1 MSEQM
6 NGVLPRG
13 VTQKKF
19 NAAVEKFRALLGE
32 GNVLL
37 KAEQLIPYNK
47 IMISVENAAH
57 APSAALTATTVEQ
70 VQGIVKICN
79 QYRIPIWTIS
89 TGRNFGYGTA
99 APVQRG
105 QVILD
110 LKKMNRIIKIDP
122 DMCTALVE
130 PGVTF
135 QQLYDY
141 IEENK
146 LPLML
151 SFSAPSAI
159 AGPLGNTMD
168 RGVGYTPY
176 GEHFMMQCGM
186 EVVLANG
193 DIYRT
198 GMGGV
203 KGSNTWQIFKW
214 GYGPTLDGLF
224 TQANYG
230 ITTKMGFWL
239 MPRPPAYKPFEVIF
253 ENEADIVEIV
263 DILRPLRIAQ
273 IIPNA
278 VVIANILWEAGS
290 AHLRRRDYIAE
301 PGHTPDPILEKM
313 QKDSGMGAWNLYAAL
328 YGTQEQIDVNWKI
341 VTDAFRK
348 HGKGR
353 IVTQEE
359 AGDKQP
365 FKYRAELMSGVPNL
379 QEFGLYNW
387 RGGGGSMWFAP
398 VSEAR
403 GSECKK
409 QALLAKRILHK
420 YGLDYVAEFIVG
432 PRDMHHVIDVL
443 YDRTSEEETRRADA
457 CFSELLDEFEK
468 EGYAVYRVNTR
479 FQERVARSYGPVK
492 RDVEHAI
499 KRALDPNNIL
509 APGRSGIDLDTYETR
524 RSAKSTSSDES

>member
-1 MSEQM
+1 MSEQEYS
-6 NGVLPRG
+6 VLPRG
-13 VTQKKF
+13 VSQEQF
-19 NAAVEKFRALLGE
+19 SEAIDKFRALLGE
-32 GNVLL
+32 DNVLV
-37 KAEQLIPYNK
+37 EPGQLVSYNK
-47 IMISVENAAH
+47 IMMPVENAAH

-79 QYRIPIWTIS
+79 EHRIPIWTIS
-89 TGRNFGYGTA
+89 TGRNFGYGSA
-99 APVQRG
+99 APIQRG

-110 LKKMNRIIKIDP
+110 LKKMNKILKVDG
-122 DMCTALVE
+122 DLCYALVE

-141 IEENK
+141 FAEND
-146 LPLML
+146 LNLML

-193 DIYRT
+193 DVYRT

-203 KGSNTWQIFKW
+203 EGGNTWQIFKW
-214 GYGPTLDGLF
+214 GYGPTLDGMF
-224 TQANYG
+224 TQSNYG
-230 ITTKMGFWL
+230 VTTKMGFWL
-239 MPRPPAYKPFEVIF
+239 MPRPPVYKPFEVIF
-253 ENEADIVEIV
+253 DDEDDIVEIV
-263 DILRPLRIAQ
+263 DILRPLRISGT
-273 IIPNA
+273 IPNS

-290 AHLRRRDYIAE
+290 GNIERREYITE
-301 PGHTPDPILEKM
+301 PGHTPDSVLQQI
-313 QKDSGMGAWNLYAAL
+313 QDDTGMGAWNLYAAL
-328 YGTQEQIDVNWKI
+328 YGTQEQVDVDWKI
-341 VTDAFRK
+341 VTDAFRRL
-348 HGKGR
+348 GKGR

-359 AGDKQP
+359 AGDTQP

-403 GSECKK
+403 GSECEK
-409 QALLAKRILHK
+409 QARLAKRILHK
-420 YGLDYVAEFIVG
+420 YGLDYVAEFIVA

-443 YDRTSEEETRRADA
+443 YDRTDAEETRRADD
-457 CFSELLDEFEK
+457 CFNELLDEFEK

-479 FQERVARSYGPVK
+479 FQERVAKSYGPVK
-492 RDVEHAI
+492 RRLEHTL
-499 KRALDPNNIL
+499 KRAVDPNNIL
-509 APGRSGIDLDTYETR
+509 APGRSGIDLETW
-524 RSAKSTSSDES
+524 KET

>member
-1 MSEQM
+1 MSEPM

-19 NAAVEKFRALLGE
+19 NAAVERFRALLGE
-32 GNVLL
+32 ENVLL
-37 KAEQLIPYNK
+37 KTEQLIPYSK
-47 IMISVENAAH
+47 IMMSVESAAH

-214 GYGPTLDGLF
+214 GYGPTLDGMF

-301 PGHTPDPILEKM
+301 PGHTPDHILEKM
-313 QKDSGMGAWNLYAAL
+313 QK
-328 YGTQEQIDVNWKI
+328 V
-341 VTDAFRK
+341 
-348 HGKGR
+348 
-353 IVTQEE
+353 
-359 AGDKQP
+359 
-365 FKYRAELMSGVPNL
+365 
-379 QEFGLYNW
+379 
-387 RGGGGSMWFAP
+387 
-398 VSEAR
+398 
-403 GSECKK
+403 
-409 QALLAKRILHK
+409 
-420 YGLDYVAEFIVG
+420 
-432 PRDMHHVIDVL
+432 
-443 YDRTSEEETRRADA
+443 
-457 CFSELLDEFEK
+457 
-468 EGYAVYRVNTR
+468 
-479 FQERVARSYGPVK
+479 
-492 RDVEHAI
+492 
-499 KRALDPNNIL
+499 
-509 APGRSGIDLDTYETR
+509 
-524 RSAKSTSSDES
+524 